1 MKKACFLT
9 LSALTVFWLVC
20 LLSYDKNL
28 LADAIKVP
36 KAQAVASSTQAVTLS
51 VTVIDYLS
59 FTVNSGGTINLG
71 NLTPGTPV
79 CNASGTVLLVSTNA
93 SNGYK
98 MTPSDGSAT
107 DSALTHADTTTHIL
121 DYLGTIAAPTTWT
134 GSGLGVTLWSGVQR
148 EAAWS
153 VGGVATDACAVASTK
168 WAGVPAASTST
179 TGHTVTGFL
188 AGPDTTY
195 WGWKVDVPNTQ
206 KTGTY
211 TGVVTFT
218 VVNVLS

>member
-1 MKKACFLT
+1 MRKAVFLS
-9 LSALTVFWLVC
+9 LSALFVFWLVC
-20 LLSYDKNL
+20 LLSYDKGL
-28 LADAIKVP
+28 LVNSLNVSKT
-36 KAQAVASSTQAVTLS
+36 KAAASDVESVTLS
-51 VTVIDYLS
+51 VNILDYLS
-59 FTVNSGGTINLG
+59 FTVSSGGTISLG
-71 NLTPGTPV
+71 NLTPGAPV
-79 CNASGTVLLVSTNA
+79 CNSSGTVFLVSTNA

-107 DSALTHADTTTHIL
+107 NSALSEITGVHIL
-121 DYLGTIAAPTTWT
+121 DYLGTLATPTTWT

-153 VGGVATDACAVASTK
+153 VGGVATDACALASTK
-168 WAGVPAASTST
+168 WAGVPANSTAT
-179 TGHTVTGFL
+179 TGHTVTGYL

-206 KTGTY
+206 KTGAY
-211 TGVVTFT
+211 TGAVTFT